1 VLIGAYIC
9 TERDLLGKSYGV
21 ETTSWIQ
28 SLGSLVTSGFDTDFV
43 LLNQRVKKL
52 FMDDKKYWVGFNL
65 IKGIGAVRM
74 QALINTFDDLESAWK
89 AAPVDLAG
97 AGLSLK
103 LIERIIQAREQV
115 DLEKVWARI
124 KSQGIKILTWKDE
137 AYPQRLKEIE
147 QPPPVLYIR
156 GEYLPDDLYA
166 VAIVGTRRV
175 TPYGRQITEELSSYL
190 ASNGITVI
198 SGLARGVDAIAHQT
212 ALKAGGRTIGV
223 LGSGV
228 DKIYPPEHRQ
238 LAERMMESG
247 AILSDYAPG
256 TPPDASNFPP
266 RNRIIS
272 GLSLAVVVIEAGETS
287 GALIT
292 AEFAAEQG
300 REIFAVP
307 GSILAPQSK
316 GTNKLI
322 QKGALPLLSVNDL
335 MQALN
340 LTRMGEQKAVRKII
354 PADETEARLMNV
366 LGTEPLHVD
375 EIRNQTELPIEKVSA
390 ALALME
396 LKGMVRQVGGMNY
409 VAVHEEESDYLV

>member
-1 VLIGAYIC
+1 
-9 TERDLLGKSYGV
+9 
-21 ETTSWIQ
+21 
-28 SLGSLVTSGFDTDFV
+28 
-43 LLNQRVKKL
+43 
-52 FMDDKKYWVGFNL
+52 MDDKKYWIGFNH

-74 QALINTFDDLESAWK
+74 QGLVSYFGDLESAWS
-89 AAPVDLAG
+89 ASPVDLAG
-97 AGLSLK
+97 AGLGLK
-103 LIERIIQAREQV
+103 LIERVVAARANVNLDQV
-115 DLEKVWARI
+115 WGKIEK
-124 KSQGIKILTWKDE
+124 QGIKILTWQDE
-137 AYPQRLKEIE
+137 TYPQRLKEID

-156 GEYLPDDLYA
+156 GDYSPDDLFA
-166 VAIVGTRRV
+166 VAIVGTRKV
-175 TPYGRQITEELSSYL
+175 TPYGRQITEELSSFL
-190 ASNGITVI
+190 AANGLTVI

-212 ALKAGGRTIGV
+212 ALKAGGRTIGI

-228 DKIYPPEHRQ
+228 DKIYPPEHRG
-238 LAERMMESG
+238 LAEQMMEQG
-247 AILSDYAPG
+247 AIISDYAPG

-300 REIFAVP
+300 REVFAVP

-335 MQALN
+335 MQALDISSV
-340 LTRMGEQKAVRKII
+340 GQQKSVRKIM
-354 PADETEARLMNV
+354 PGDATEAKLFNL
-366 LGTEPLHVD
+366 LGSEPLHVD
-375 EIRNQTELPIEKVSA
+375 EIRNQSELPIEKVTA
-390 ALALME
+390 TLALME

-409 VAVHEEESDYLV
+409 VAVRETQSSYDV

>member
-1 VLIGAYIC
+1 
-9 TERDLLGKSYGV
+9 
-21 ETTSWIQ
+21 
-28 SLGSLVTSGFDTDFV
+28 
-43 LLNQRVKKL
+43 
-52 FMDDKKYWVGFNL
+52 MDDKRYWIGFNL

-74 QALINTFDDLESAWK
+74 QALIQYFGDLEIAWK
-89 AAPVDLAG
+89 ATPADLAH
-97 AGLSLK
+97 AGLGSK
-103 LIERIIQAREQV
+103 VIERVIQARGQV
-115 DLEKVWARI
+115 DLEKLWKKI
-124 KSQGIKILTWKDE
+124 ESQNIYILTWEDDS
-137 AYPQRLKEIE
+137 YPQRLKEID

-156 GEYLPDDLYA
+156 GEYLPDDLFA

-175 TPYGRQITEELSSYL
+175 TPYGRQITEELSSFL
-190 ASNGITVI
+190 AVNGITVI

-228 DKIYPPEHRQ
+228 DKIYPPEHRA
-238 LAERMMESG
+238 LAEKMMGHG
-247 AILSDYAPG
+247 AIISDYAPG
-256 TPPDASNFPP
+256 TPPDATNFPP

-272 GLSLAVVVIEAGETS
+272 GLSLAVVVVEAGETS

-322 QKGALPLLSVNDL
+322 QNGALPLLSVDDL
-335 MQALN
+335 MQALD
-340 LTRMGEQKAVRKII
+340 LTRMGKHKAARKNI
-354 PADETEARLMNV
+354 PADETEALLMNA
-366 LGTEPLHVD
+366 LGVEPLHVD

-390 ALALME
+390 TLALME
-396 LKGMVRQVGGMNY
+396 LKGMVRQVGGMKY
-409 VAVHEEESDYLV
+409 VAVREVKSDYSS

>member
-1 VLIGAYIC
+1 MIDKRY
-9 TERDLLGKSYGV
+9 
-21 ETTSWIQ
+21 WI
-28 SLGSLVTSGFDTDFV
+28 
-43 LLNQRVKKL
+43 
-52 FMDDKKYWVGFNL
+52 GFNL

-74 QALINTFDDLESAWK
+74 QALIQHFGDLEAAWK
-89 AAPVDLAG
+89 AAPIELAR
-97 AGLSLK
+97 AGLGGK
-103 LIERIIQAREQV
+103 VIERIVQARQNV
-115 DLEKVWARI
+115 DLEKLWAKI
-124 KSQGIKILTWKDE
+124 EAQGIKILTWKDE
-137 AYPQRLKEIE
+137 TYPQRLKEIE
-147 QPPPVLYIR
+147 QPPPVLYFR
-156 GEYLPDDLYA
+156 GDYLPDDLFA

-175 TPYGRQITEELSSYL
+175 TPYGRQITEELGSFL
-190 ASNGITVI
+190 AVNGMTVI

-212 ALKAGGRTIGV
+212 ALKSGGRTIAV

-228 DKIYPPEHRQ
+228 DKIYPPEHRA
-238 LAERMMESG
+238 LAEQMMEHG
-247 AILSDYAPG
+247 AIISDYAPG

-322 QKGALPLLSVNDL
+322 QNGALPLLSVNDL
-335 MQALN
+335 MQAID
-340 LTRMGEQKAVRKII
+340 LTRMGEHKAARKVI
-354 PADETEARLMNV
+354 PSDEVEARLMNV
-366 LGTEPLHVD
+366 LSEQPLHID
-375 EIRNQTELPIEKVSA
+375 EIRNQSELPIEKVSA
-390 ALALME
+390 TLALME

-409 VAVHEEESDYLV
+409 VAVREVQSDYSTGGG

>member
-1 VLIGAYIC
+1 
-9 TERDLLGKSYGV
+9 
-21 ETTSWIQ
+21 
-28 SLGSLVTSGFDTDFV
+28 
-43 LLNQRVKKL
+43 
-52 FMDDKKYWVGFNL
+52 
-65 IKGIGAVRM
+65 
-74 QALINTFDDLESAWK
+74 
-89 AAPVDLAG
+89 
-97 AGLSLK
+97 
-103 LIERIIQAREQV
+103 
-115 DLEKVWARI
+115 LEKVWKKI
-124 KSQGIKILTWKDE
+124 ESQHIHILTWEDE
-137 AYPQRLKEIE
+137 AYPQRLKEID

-156 GEYLPDDLYA
+156 GDYLPDDLFA

-175 TPYGRQITEELSSYL
+175 TPYGRQITEELSSFL
-190 ASNGITVI
+190 VANGITVI
-198 SGLARGVDAIAHQT
+198 SGLARGVDSIAHQT

-228 DKIYPPEHRQ
+228 DKIYPPEHRA
-238 LAERMMESG
+238 LAEKMIGQG
-247 AILSDYAPG
+247 AIISDYAPG

-300 REIFAVP
+300 REVFAVP

-322 QKGALPLLSVNDL
+322 QNGALPLLSVNDL
-335 MQALN
+335 MQALD
-340 LTRMGEQKAVRKII
+340 LTRMGEQKTARKII

-366 LGTEPLHVD
+366 LGVEPMHVD

-390 ALALME
+390 TLALME

-409 VAVHEEESDYLV
+409 VAVREVQSDYST